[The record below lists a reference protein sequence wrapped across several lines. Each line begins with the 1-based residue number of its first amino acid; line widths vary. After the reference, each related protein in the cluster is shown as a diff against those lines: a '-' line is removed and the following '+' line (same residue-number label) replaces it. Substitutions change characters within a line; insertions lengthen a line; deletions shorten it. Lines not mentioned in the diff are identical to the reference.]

1 MSGNFRRLAAT
12 GAVLGLLASCGPN
25 GGFDPDLRG
34 WMPGNL
40 ATDDAAAAAPP
51 RPEPDQRGVITFTNG
66 QVVVARAGE
75 TPAAIAARLGLG
87 AAELAR
93 HNALL
98 PDTML
103 EAGAVLVLPS
113 RVAGAP
119 AGGAAG
125 AGGAAAVT
133 DPFANQPSRST
144 APTGTPPAAAPAATP
159 AASPAP
165 APREHVVTAG
175 ETAWSVARRYNVS
188 VQDLASWNGL
198 PADMALRVGQRLLIP
213 QPGQQRPATA
223 ATTRPGQGSQT
234 PPPPSASAPL
244 PDEATAPAASP
255 APAAPAADL
264 GATRTAATASRFQ
277 MPVSGSI
284 VRLYEKGRNDG
295 IGIAAP
301 AGAPVSAAG
310 AGTVAAIT
318 RDTSGTPI
326 VVVRHEGDLM
336 TVYAGLGDVTVA
348 RGDSLSAGQAL
359 GNAGQSGVVHFEV
372 RRGFESLNPE
382 SFLN

>member
-1 MSGNFRRLAAT
+1 MSRNFRLVAA
-12 GAVLGLLASCGPN
+12 GFVLGLLASCGPD
-25 GGFDPDLRG
+25 GRFDPDLRG

-40 ATDDAAAAAPP
+40 ATDEAAATAPP
-51 RPEPDQRGVITFTNG
+51 RPEPDQRGVITFANG

-93 HNALL
+93 HNALM
-98 PDTML
+98 PDTVL

-113 RVAGAP
+113 PVAGAP
-119 AGGAAG
+119 QGGAAG
-125 AGGAAAVT
+125 ASGTTVVT
-133 DPFANQPSRST
+133 DPFADQPSRST
-144 APTGTPPAAAPAATP
+144 APTGTSPGATPAAPPAATP
-159 AASPAP
+159 AA
-165 APREHVVTAG
+165 APREHVVAAG

-198 PADMALRVGQRLLIP
+198 PADMALRTGQRLLIP

-244 PDEATAPAASP
+244 PDEATTPAATP
-255 APAAPAADL
+255 AAPAAPAADL

-326 VVVRHEGDLM
+326 VVVRHDGDLM

-348 RGDSLSAGQAL
+348 RGDSLAAGQAL
-359 GNAGQSGVVHFEV
+359 GTAGQSGVVHFEV
-372 RRGFESLNPE
+372 RRGFESLDPE

>member
-1 MSGNFRRLAAT
+1 MSVNFRRLAAT
-12 GAVLGLLASCGPN
+12 GCVLGLLASCGPN

-66 QVVVARAGE
+66 QVVVAQAGD

-93 HNALL
+93 HNALT
-98 PDTML
+98 PDTGL

-119 AGGAAG
+119 QGGAAG

-144 APTGTPPAAAPAATP
+144 APTGTPPAATPAPATP
-159 AASPAP
+159 AAAAAS
-165 APREHVVTAG
+165 PREHVVTAG
-175 ETAWSVARRYNVS
+175 ETAWSVARRYNVT
-188 VQDLASWNGL
+188 VQDLAAWNGL
-198 PADMALRVGQRLLIP
+198 PADMGLRVGQRLLIP
-213 QPGQQRPATA
+213 QPGQPRPATTE
-223 ATTRPGQGSQT
+223 TTRPGQGSQT

-255 APAAPAADL
+255 GPAAPATDL

-301 AGAPVSAAG
+301 AGAAVSAAG

-336 TVYAGLGDVTVA
+336 TVYAGLGDINVA

-359 GNAGQSGVVHFEV
+359 GKAGQSGIVHFEV

>member
-1 MSGNFRRLAAT
+1 
-12 GAVLGLLASCGPN
+12 
-25 GGFDPDLRG
+25 
-34 WMPGNL
+34 
-40 ATDDAAAAAPP
+40 
-51 RPEPDQRGVITFTNG
+51 
-66 QVVVARAGE
+66 
-75 TPAAIAARLGLG
+75 
-87 AAELAR
+87 
-93 HNALL
+93 
-98 PDTML
+98 
-103 EAGAVLVLPS
+103 
-113 RVAGAP
+113 
-119 AGGAAG
+119 
-125 AGGAAAVT
+125 
-133 DPFANQPSRST
+133 
-144 APTGTPPAAAPAATP
+144 
-159 AASPAP
+159 
-165 APREHVVTAG
+165 
-175 ETAWSVARRYNVS
+175 
-188 VQDLASWNGL
+188 
-198 PADMALRVGQRLLIP
+198 P

-244 PDEATAPAASP
+244 PDEQTAPAASP
-255 APAAPAADL
+255 APATPATDL

-301 AGAPVSAAG
+301 AGSPVNAAG

-336 TVYAGLGDVTVA
+336 TVYAGLGDVSVA
-348 RGDSLSAGQAL
+348 RGDSLSAGQSL
-359 GNAGQSGVVHFEV
+359 GSAGQSGVVHFEV